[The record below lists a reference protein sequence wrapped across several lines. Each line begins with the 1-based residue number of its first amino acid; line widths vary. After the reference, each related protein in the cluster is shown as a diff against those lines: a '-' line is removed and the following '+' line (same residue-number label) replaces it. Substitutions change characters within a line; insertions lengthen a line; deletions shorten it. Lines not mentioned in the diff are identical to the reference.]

1 MYFWGKS
8 KNMKYNYLTI
18 FITAFVLFFKID
30 ASAQGMYTVASI
42 PHQVYVLQ
50 NSLTLSTDD
59 DEYSNIV
66 NLGFDFKYFG
76 NTYNQMVVSTNGYID
91 FRTHLAGQRSPYQLS
106 APFPNSSEVKN
117 SIFACY
123 HDMNNMA
130 VSNTGA
136 ITYSIVGNAPY
147 RKFVLLFDN
156 QPHYNCLALRSTFQA
171 VLYETLNIIDVQI
184 VNKPVCAS
192 FNSGNAVVGIV
203 NEMGNIAI
211 TPPGRNVSAWTA
223 TREGW
228 RFNPNFQ
235 STLPVYKYTKCDAD
249 LNGFETFNLQI
260 VQNDLNDSSM
270 VFYETLENAF
280 DEVFSI
286 STTYMNVIANRQ
298 VIYGRRSD
306 GAITEID
313 LRTINCNDN
322 VDYDLDGIPTILEDL
337 NGDGNLENDDTDGDG
352 IPNFLDNDDDG
363 DMVLTSAEYVFADNG
378 RNANTLRDTD
388 GDGIPDYL
396 DNDDDGDG
404 VLTINEDYN
413 QNGDPSDDDI
423 NNNGIPDYLDQAVAL
438 GVKKNDFSKSIV
450 LFPNPATTILNI
462 ENKSGEQ
469 IKSVAVYSITGTLVK
484 QIDNLQTIESIS
496 VSDLPSG
503 LYFVRIQ
510 IGDHVI
516 NNKFIKK

>member
-1 MYFWGKS
+1 
-8 KNMKYNYLTI
+8 MKHKYLNL
-18 FITAFVLFFKID
+18 FILLLFLFCKID
-30 ASAQGMYTVASI
+30 MLAQGEYSVVQI

-50 NSLTLSTDD
+50 NSLALSTDD

-76 NTYNQMVVSTNGYID
+76 NTYNQMVVSTNGFID
-91 FRTHLAGQRSPYQLS
+91 FRTNLAGQFSPYQLS
-106 APFPNSSEVKN
+106 APFPNNSQVKN
-117 SIFACY
+117 SILACY
-123 HDMNNMA
+123 HDMKNEG
-130 VSNTGA
+130 VSDLGS
-136 ITYSIVGNAPY
+136 IKYSIIGNAPY
-147 RKFVLLFDN
+147 RKLIVLFDN
-156 QPHYNCLALRSTFQA
+156 QPHFNCLELRSTFQA

-184 VNKPVCAS
+184 VNKPICLA
-192 FNSGNAVVGIV
+192 FNSGNAIVGIV
-203 NEMGNIAI
+203 NEAGNIAV

-228 RFNPNFQ
+228 RFNPNVVNTF
-235 STLPVYKYTKCDAD
+235 PIYKYTKCDANLD
-249 LNGFETFNLQI
+249 GTEVFNLQI
-260 VQNDLNDSSM
+260 VRNDLNASSM
-270 VFYETLENAF
+270 VFYETLTNAY
-280 DEVFSI
+280 DEVFPVSL
-286 STTYMNVIANRQ
+286 TYTNLIANHQ
-298 VIYGRRSD
+298 KIYGKKSD
-306 GAITEID
+306 GSIVEVI
-313 LRTINCNDN
+313 LKTINCNDN

-363 DMVLTSAEYVFADNG
+363 DMILTSAEYVFANNG
-378 RNANTLRDTD
+378 RNENALRDTD

-404 VLTINEDYN
+404 VLTIDEDYN
-413 QNGDPSDDDI
+413 HNGDPNDDDV

-438 GVKKNDFSKSIV
+438 GVKKNDLSKSIV
-450 LFPNPATTILNI
+450 LFPNPAAAILNI
-462 ENKSGEQ
+462 ENKSDEQ
-469 IKSVAVYSITGTLVK
+469 IKSAAVYSITGTLVK
-484 QIDNLQTIESIS
+484 QIDNSQTIESIS